1 MVWQLRTDGADS
13 IELSWADKKL
23 QQSVS
28 TEQALKRRWGKD
40 SRLLATRIAA
50 LRAADTLDVLTTTGV
65 AGRCHALTG
74 DLKGQY
80 AMNLWGSFR
89 LVFEPGNDPV
99 PRKADGGIDEKLV
112 TAARVLRVVD
122 YHGR

>member
-1 MVWQLRTDGADS
+1 MVRLLGTAGADP

-23 QQSVS
+23 EEAAS
-28 TEQALKRRWGKD
+28 TERALKRRWGKE
-40 SRLLATRIAA
+40 SRVLATRLAA
-50 LRAADTLDVLTTTGV
+50 LRAADTLDVLTRTGV

-80 AMNLWGSFR
+80 AMHLWGPVR
-89 LVFEPGNDPV
+89 LVFEPANDPI
-99 PRKADGGIDEKLV
+99 PRKPDGGIDEKLV
-112 TAARVLRVVD
+112 TAARILRVAD

>member
-1 MVWQLRTDGADS
+1 MMWQSKTAGADS

-23 QQSVS
+23 EQSVS
-28 TEQALKRRWGKD
+28 TGSALKRRWGKD
-40 SRLLATRIAA
+40 SKLLATRIAA
-50 LRAADTLDVLTTTGV
+50 LRAADTLDVLTTTGI

-80 AMNLWGSFR
+80 AMNLWGSVR
-89 LVFEPGNDPV
+89 LVFEPSNAPI
-99 PRKADGGIDEKLV
+99 PRKGDGGIDEKRV
-112 TAARVLRVVD
+112 TAARVLRVFD